1 MHFKPFFTSALSLAI
16 AQNKRT
22 IVSVY
27 TIFFDNNRREYTD
40 QIFIEKSFKKRN

>member
-16 AQNKRT
+16 AQNQRT

-27 TIFFDNNRREYTD
+27 TIFFDVIRREHTK
-40 QIFIEKSFKKRN
+40 QIFPERGFKKRI